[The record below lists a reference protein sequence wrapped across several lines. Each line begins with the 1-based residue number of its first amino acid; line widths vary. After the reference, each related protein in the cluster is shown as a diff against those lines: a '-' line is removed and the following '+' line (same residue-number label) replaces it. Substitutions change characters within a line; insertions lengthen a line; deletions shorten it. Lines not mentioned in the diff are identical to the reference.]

1 VIAVVKSHFP
11 IDLGVLAAVNQLI
24 PPKSTILELG
34 SGEGTNLLAQQYSVY
49 SVEDDIDW
57 VGYCAEST
65 YIHCPLVEIDYK
77 GSTTSWYDADILA
90 KSLPED
96 YQLIL
101 VDGPSGKSG
110 RSGLL
115 ANISLFRYDVPIILD
130 DTIRSDE
137 ANIARE
143 LAFLLNRPLYTFWN
157 FSIISPVIL
166 TNLQISKI
174 QHAALDVLSKEE
186 DKYLLSYFSRCDR
199 TTDFGLSYYHN
210 VIAEEQRLQTELIS
224 LKLSKNRLDA
234 IEKSYSLMVGKFLT
248 APFRLF
254 SLLFKGRG

>member
-1 VIAVVKSHFP
+1 MGKSHFP

-34 SGEGTNLLAQQYSVY
+34 SGEGTNLLTQQYNVY
-49 SVEDDIDW
+49 SVEDNIDW

-77 GSTTSWYDADILA
+77 GSTTNWYDAEILA
-90 KSLPED
+90 ENLPDD

-110 RSGLL
+110 RFGLL
-115 ANISLFRYDVPIILD
+115 ANLSLFKTDVPIILD

-166 TNLQISKI
+166 SNLQIAKI
-174 QHAALDVLSKEE
+174 QHAALRVLTKEE

-199 TTDFGLSYYHN
+199 TTDFGLSYYDN
-210 VIAEEQRLQTELIS
+210 VMAEERRLQTELKS
-224 LKLSKNRLDA
+224 LKLNNRRLEA
-234 IEKSYSLMVGKFLT
+234 IQASYSLMLGRFIT
-248 APFRLF
+248 APFRAL
-254 SLLFKGRG
+254 SLIFRRRD